1 MNINLH
7 IFKKKLNDVEF
18 DQDENV
24 KIRQVVIYKENIY
37 LNFAYP
43 KGHPEKNRNILKFDK
58 NGKFVWRVQAMDFP
72 EPDRDRPFT
81 YIGIEDG
88 KLYAYNPIG
97 YNCYI
102 DMETGEVYVPPGQRP
117 W

>member
-1 MNINLH
+1 MNIN
-7 IFKKKLNDVEF
+7 ID
-18 DQDENV
+18 
-24 KIRQVVIYKENIY
+24 IYKKTINEMVIEEGKDINIDRVLMYKDNVYISLEY
-37 LNFAYP
+37 L
-43 KGHPEKNRNILKFDK
+43 GSHPNDNRNVLKFDK